1 VVGIGA
7 PTDHFLPKAAKLL
20 GSEAVMPDHWEVA
33 NAVGAITSPV
43 IVTLEA
49 RIKPDPRG
57 GFAVQ
62 GLAGDHRFPSVTQ
75 AQTFAQQALRDKART
90 LAREAGTD
98 ADAVHLTCDDQVAR
112 TATGFDLFISRKV
125 AAQIIGVPLPGL
137 MEGEAGRSN
146 DPGTASDYR
155 SG

>member
-1 VVGIGA
+1 
-7 PTDHFLPKAAKLL
+7 
-20 GSEAVMPDHWEVA
+20 MPDHWEVA

-43 IVTLEA
+43 VVTLEA

-62 GLAGDHRFPSVTQ
+62 GLAGDHRFPSVSE
-75 AQTFAQQALRDKART
+75 AQTYAQQALREKACA

-98 ADAVHLTCDDQVAR
+98 ADAVRLISDDKVAR

-125 AAQIIGVPLPGL
+125 AAQIIGVPLPG
-137 MEGEAGRSN
+137 MMDS
-146 DPGTASDYR
+146 
-155 SG
+155 